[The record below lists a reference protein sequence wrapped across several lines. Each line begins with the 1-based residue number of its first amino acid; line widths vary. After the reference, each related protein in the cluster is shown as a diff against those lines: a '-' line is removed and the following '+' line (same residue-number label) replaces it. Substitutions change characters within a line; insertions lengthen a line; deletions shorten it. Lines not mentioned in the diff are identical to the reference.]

1 MIARPIRVT
10 LGVMARAPVS
20 GQCKTRLAKVLGAE
34 AAARLYGAMLADSFE
49 AYGRAGADRQV
60 VLAAPEEDGVATLGN
75 LAPSGWEVVGQE
87 GANLGERLARA
98 ACALGADGS
107 AVVLVDSDS
116 PTVPI
121 EPVARALQ
129 RLAGPR
135 RALLGPCV
143 DGGYYLVGLTTP
155 EPGVFRNI
163 PWSTPG
169 VLAATRARCAEL
181 SISLEELP
189 PWYDVDEPADLERF
203 RAELARHPDRAPRC
217 AAVLRGLPRRPPP

>member
-1 MIARPIRVT
+1 MTARPFRVT

-20 GQCKTRLAKVLGAE
+20 GRCKTRLAKVIGAD
-34 AAARLYGAMLADSFE
+34 AAARLYRAMLADSLE
-49 AYGRAGADRQV
+49 VYGRAGADRQV
-60 VLAAPEEDGVATLGN
+60 VLAAPEDDGVAVLRN
-75 LAPSGWEVVGQE
+75 LAPANWGVIAQE
-87 GANLGERLARA
+87 GVNLGERLAGA

-116 PTVPI
+116 PTLPI
-121 EPVARALQ
+121 EPVAAALQ

-155 EPGVFRNI
+155 EPGVFRDI

-181 SISLEELP
+181 SLALEELP
-189 PWYDVDEPADLERF
+189 PWYDVDEPVDLERF
-203 RAELARHPDRAPRC
+203 RAELARYPDRAPRC
-217 AAVLRGLPRRPPP
+217 AALLRELSAR